1 VSVLV
6 DTSAW
11 VDYLNGFP
19 SPAADALAD
28 LLQGDEDIC
37 TCGIVVAE
45 VFQGLRRDRER
56 TAIQRSFENLLFL
69 EPSGIEVYLRAG
81 ELYRSLR
88 KHGVTVRSTVD
99 CIIAVLA
106 EEADCALLARDSDMD
121 AILDSGLLEAERW
134 PAVATEG
141 EG

>member
-11 VDYLNGFP
+11 VDYLNGFA
-19 SPAADALAD
+19 SPAADALTD
-28 LLQGDEDIC
+28 LLRGDEDIC

-56 TAIQRSFENLLFL
+56 GAIQRSFQDLLFL
-69 EPSGIEVYLRAG
+69 EPSGIELYLRAA

-88 KHGVTVRSTVD
+88 KQGVTVRSTVD
-99 CIIAVLA
+99 CIIAALA

-121 AILDSGLLEAERW
+121 AILDSGLLKADRW
-134 PAVATEG
+134 PVEG
-141 EG
+141 

>member
-11 VDYLNGFP
+11 VDYLNGYP

-56 TAIQRSFENLLFL
+56 GAILRSFQDLLFL
-69 EPSGIEVYLRAG
+69 EPSGIEVYLRAAA
-81 ELYRSLR
+81 LYRSLR

-99 CIIAVLA
+99 CIIAALA
-106 EEADCALLARDSDMD
+106 EEAGCALLARDSDMD
-121 AILDSGLLEAERW
+121 AILYSGLLKAKRW
-134 PAVATEG
+134 PTAPSEG